1 MFTSVDTA
9 SAVSEGLQHGALLPS
24 VLGVGKGGVR
34 GEGGGKG
41 GVHSL
46 FLQLVH
52 LQPLHLHL
60 SEQVQEP
67 PKWAHEGLK

>member
-1 MFTSVDTA
+1 MLTSVDTA
-9 SAVSEGLQHGALLPS
+9 SASEGLQQEALLRR
-24 VLGVGKGGVR
+24 VRVGKGR
-34 GEGGGKG
+34 GAY
-41 GVHSL
+41 SL

-67 PKWAHEGLK
+67 PKRPHEGLKG

>member
-1 MFTSVDTA
+1 MA
-9 SAVSEGLQHGALLPS
+9 
-24 VLGVGKGGVR
+24 GVGG
-34 GEGGGKG
+34 G

-46 FLQLVH
+46 FLQFVH

-67 PKWAHEGLK
+67 PKRAHEELY